1 MTPLYQ
7 SAPSFTILKEIYF
20 GSDHA
25 AWALKEQLMEYTHLK
40 FPHLTLTDCGPKT
53 DASCDYPEFAW
64 EVAQNVG
71 RHPYSLGVLL
81 CGTGIG
87 VSLVANQHP
96 QIRAALVHNQATAK
110 MARQH
115 NDAQIICMGARQLSS
130 DEACAML
137 GLFIHTSFDGE
148 HPEGERHIR
157 RLNQMYQMQTIK
169 TLH

>member
-7 SAPSFTILKEIYF
+7 PAPQFKTLKHIYF

-25 AWALKEQLMEYTHLK
+25 AWDLKYELIGHLQAQ
-40 FPHLTLTDCGPKT
+40 FPHLELIDCGPST
-53 DASCDYPEFAW
+53 SASCDYPEFAW
-64 EVAQNVG
+64 SVAANVAKNT
-71 RHPYSLGVLL
+71 HSLGVLL

-96 QIRAALVHNQATAK
+96 QIRAALVHNQSTAQ

-115 NDAQIICMGARQLSS
+115 NDAQIICMGARQLES
-130 DEACAML
+130 DLACHML
-137 GLFIHTSFDGE
+137 GLFIQTPFDGD

-157 RLNQMYQMQTIK
+157 RLNQMYQLQTQV
-169 TLH
+169 